1 MRALVRF
8 ALFAALLFVA
18 YTALAAP
25 RLAPQAAEVARARER
40 AAAAPLPQ
48 PARVRS
54 DGAPALYT
62 YRVVKSYPHD
72 RTCFTQGLVVR
83 APRSTLG
90 KMRLRCAAQIS
101 ANQRRPTRTGR

>member
-83 APRSTLG
+83 LSYSLFVPPLG
-90 KMRLRCAAQIS
+90 RERDTGRCAGACN
-101 ANQRRPTRTGR
+101 ACAC